1 MSLKAKQQGVTFADY
16 DDGRFRNI
24 YNLLH
29 EVNGKDVCFGQI
41 EDTGEGRT
49 FYIDD
54 ADAAFSGSRPYL
66 SPQSPALRN
75 SIALGCAAA
84 SEHFLSEEWGIR

>member
-1 MSLKAKQQGVTFADY
+1 MSLKAKLQGVTFADY

-54 ADAAFSGSRPYL
+54 ADAAFSDYPSFE
-66 SPQSPALRN
+66 
-75 SIALGCAAA
+75 AAYYA
-84 SEHFLSEEWGIR
+84 TFPERKEADHD

>member
-1 MSLKAKQQGVTFADY
+1 MSLKAKLQGVTFADY

-29 EVNGKDVCFGQI
+29 EVNGKDVSFGQI

-54 ADAAFSGSRPYL
+54 ADAAFSDYPSFE
-66 SPQSPALRN
+66 
-75 SIALGCAAA
+75 AAYYA
-84 SEHFLSEEWGIR
+84 TFPERKEADHD